1 MLEDG
6 AITAHAGNYTTYRT
20 RRAQAEFVAQAQA
33 QVEARAATTAA
44 RAASAETVR
53 RQVSLRT
60 VERVE
65 AEIASLEERVAQ
77 IEADLGAASVAADVD
92 RITELAEQYEREKAR
107 LAQLYD
113 EWQELAS

>member
-1 MLEDG
+1 
-6 AITAHAGNYTTYRT
+6 AGNYTTYRT

-33 QVEARAATTAA
+33 QVEARAATAA
-44 RAASAETVR
+44 TRAATAETVR

-65 AEIASLEERVAQ
+65 AEIASLEERIAE
-77 IEADLGAASVAADVD
+77 IEGELSAASAEANVD
-92 RITELAEQYEREKAR
+92 RINELAEQYEREKAR